1 MAEEKLHL
9 FSPLRPDLFQ
19 ALFIVED
26 LVKLVRALLLCLLLL
41 VLSSPF
47 VSQSID
53 EPAAPAQNEMALPS
67 GGAVE
72 ALPASLPAQASAHRV
87 EESGRAKQTMDRE
100 PVEAMPA
107 RLAEFAGRLVNGQA
121 GLVVGVYVPGVLEMQ
136 VEQQPETQTLYV
148 SSERDVATQFDRA
161 ALNGVIGLLAHN
173 TSSGILFYQMEAGAD
188 VFVIY
193 GDGRLERYR
202 VETISEFQKLQTFD
216 PMSDF
221 IDQSSGALLSSTE
234 VFSRFYSGDRRVTFQ
249 TCLERNG
256 DPNWGLRFIEA
267 YPAEDQPGALAPVQ

>member
-1 MAEEKLHL
+1 M
-9 FSPLRPDLFQ
+9 
-19 ALFIVED
+19 
-26 LVKLVRALLLCLLLL
+26 KLVRALLLCLLLL

-72 ALPASLPAQASAHRV
+72 ALPASLPAVDPHLLRGVLPAQASARRG
-87 EESGRAKQTMDRE
+87 EESGRAEQIAARE
-100 PVEAMPA
+100 PVRAMPA
-107 RLAEFAGRLVNGQA
+107 RLAEFADRLVNGQA

-136 VEQQPETQTLYV
+136 VEQQPEAQELYV
-148 SSERDVATQFDRA
+148 SGERDVATQFDRA

-188 VFVIY
+188 VFIVY

-256 DPNWGLRFIEA
+256 DPSWGLRFIEA
-267 YPAEDQPGALAPVQ
+267 YPVEDQPGALAPVQ